1 MIKIF
6 KNTILHKK
14 CIQIPTTSS
23 IYVNV
28 IELSMYTRFFLI
40 VKTTK
45 FKQKQHPILVSVLIG
60 IFCRRKLMDN
70 AQALGSTCWHFTL
83 PFLSSG
89 DYALNWNRVLTILL
103 RYFLG
108 KFVNSYNVLSIHLM
122 CCKPQHN

>member
-14 CIQIPTTSS
+14 CIKIPTTSS

-60 IFCRRKLMDN
+60 IFWQKETH
-70 AQALGSTCWHFTL
+70 G
-83 PFLSSG
+83 
-89 DYALNWNRVLTILL
+89 
-103 RYFLG
+103 
-108 KFVNSYNVLSIHLM
+108 
-122 CCKPQHN
+122 